1 MKVLLYEQG
10 KKTLKKSGIGRAL
23 QHQKKALE
31 LQGIEVTFNIHDQ
44 YDFVH
49 INSTFKKSAKFMHSL
64 QARGIPVLVHGHSTE
79 EDFRYSFRAWQ
90 RIEPWFDRNLKR
102 IYSSADIIVTPTPY
116 SKKLIENYSYVH
128 CPVRALSN
136 GIDLEKYAPDAQAV
150 QAYLDYFQ
158 LKPQQK
164 VIIGIGLPFE
174 RKGLIDF
181 IDVAKKMP
189 DIIFIWFGH
198 LARFATHPKIL
209 RAIAQKP
216 TNVIFP
222 GYISGAVI
230 RGALQRAD
238 AMLFPSYEETEG
250 IVVLEALASRLPLI
264 VRDIPVYEDWLQEGT
279 NCFKGAN
286 NEDFIRI
293 IYSIYEEDL
302 SEMVNAGYQVAAAR
316 SLDIVGKGLLAI
328 YQETIA
334 ITEQKKQKQTINR

>member
-10 KKTLKKSGIGRAL
+10 KKALKKSGIGRAL

-31 LQGIEVTFNIHDQ
+31 LQGVQTTFDPRDT

-49 INSTFKKSAKFMHSL
+49 INSTFKQSAKFMHSL

-79 EDFRYSFRAWQ
+79 EDFRNSFRAWE

-102 IYSSADIIVTPTPY
+102 IYGSADIIVTPTNY
-116 SKKLIENYSYVH
+116 SKRLIENYPYVR

-136 GIDLEKYAPDAQAV
+136 GIDLENYAPNPDAV
-150 QAYLDYFQ
+150 REYLDYFK

-164 VIIGIGLPFE
+164 VVIGIGLPFE

-181 IDVAKKMP
+181 IDVARKMP
-189 DIIFIWFGH
+189 DITFIWFGH
-198 LARFATHPKIL
+198 LARFATARKIL
-209 RAIAQKP
+209 RAIAKKP
-216 TNVIFP
+216 SNVVLP

-264 VRDIPVYEDWLQEGT
+264 IRDIPVYEDWLQAGV
-279 NCFKGAN
+279 NCFKGVN
-286 NEDFIRI
+286 NEDFTRI
-293 IYSIYEEDL
+293 IYSIYEQDL
-302 SEMVNAGYQVAAAR
+302 TSMVEAGYQVAKAR
-316 SLDIVGKGLLAI
+316 SLDIIGKGLLEI
-328 YQETIA
+328 YQETIT
-334 ITEQKKQKQTINR
+334 ITKQKKEYR